1 MLNVTGYLDLLFVIE
16 KIDSSFKICVA
27 QLLKK
32 RKIINVTLARSLS
45 AQVCSAPWFKAI
57 G

>member
-1 MLNVTGYLDLLFVIE
+1 MLFVIE
-16 KIDSSFKICVA
+16 KIDLSFKICVA

-32 RKIINVTLARSLS
+32 WKIINVILARSLS
-45 AQVCSAPWFKAI
+45 AQVCSAPWFKGI